1 MGSRRV
7 RARTAQAA
15 RRKCTSKYTT
25 VTKVNKV
32 GKVGKG
38 GQSSYRVHT
47 KRKKK

>member
-15 RRKCTSKYTT
+15 RRKCTTKYST

-32 GKVGKG
+32 GSKGKG
-38 GQSSYRVHT
+38 GMSSYRVHT
-47 KRKKK
+47 KRKRK